1 MKWEEVNTVRD
12 FRTFRSGDFVMT
24 VFHSLH
30 DDLYNVVVEVECAV
44 AIHRTLDALRIKRLY
59 GIEL

>member
-30 DDLYNVVVEVECAV
+30 DDLYNMIVEVEGAV
-44 AIHRTLDALRIKRLY
+44 AIHRTIDALRIKRQY
-59 GIEL
+59 GIDL